1 MHRADRYAW
10 ALHTI
15 QFIAAV
21 VFIAM
26 VCAPL
31 LGA

>member
-1 MHRADRYAW
+1 MPRADRYAW
-10 ALHTI
+10 VLHTL

-21 VFIAM
+21 VFVAM